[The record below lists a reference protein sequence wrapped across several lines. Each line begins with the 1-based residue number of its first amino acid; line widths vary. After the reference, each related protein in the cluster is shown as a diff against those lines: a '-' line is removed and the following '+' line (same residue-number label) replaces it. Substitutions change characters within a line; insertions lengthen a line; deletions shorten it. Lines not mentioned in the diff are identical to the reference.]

1 LAAIPAPKPK
11 GQWALQG
18 IGVKRTV
25 SSLSHARCRRRLTC
39 RYCGR
44 AFANFG
50 LALLHREV
58 CNAQMPAEAR

>member
-1 LAAIPAPKPK
+1 
-11 GQWALQG
+11 
-18 IGVKRTV
+18 VKRTV

-44 AFANFG
+44 GFANFG

-58 CNAQMPAEAR
+58 CNAQMPAAAR